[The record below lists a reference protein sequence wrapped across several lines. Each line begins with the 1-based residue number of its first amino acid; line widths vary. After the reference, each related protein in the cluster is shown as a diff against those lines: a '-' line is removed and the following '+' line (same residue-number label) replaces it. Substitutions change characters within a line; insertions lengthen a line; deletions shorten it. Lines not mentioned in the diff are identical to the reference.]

1 MDISDGKIWNE
12 IKGYDRRLFFENGDD
27 RPDPDE
33 LHLGLTMNFNGQMIS
48 CYRSIKS

>member
-12 IKGYDRRLFFENGDD
+12 IKGHDGRLFFENGDD

-33 LHLGLTMNFNGQMIS
+33 LRLGLTMNFDG
-48 CYRSIKS
+48 